1 MDQSRAINALAPFV
15 ALAKSANS
23 PRAAADLVQ
32 QATSAPNT
40 YVFAELLQQPN
51 IRALA
56 DNEQFGPTLT
66 LLQTFA
72 WGTWETYKCRH
83 NQNNA
88 SQIPTDTAIATSGLP
103 PLSDAQALKLR
114 LLSLLSFAAEKG
126 NASTLNYASLCSRLD
141 LSSTVDLEHLV
152 TQAIYSNL
160 ITATLN
166 PAAQTVVITSVA
178 PLRDIAPGSIQTMVS
193 ELAAWSGR
201 CDAVLEQLEAEIQKV
216 KADAE
221 KRAKRESKADKQIK
235 AVTEQAEKGGKS
247 DGGIMGSRPGP
258 NTRGANKRDQADEDE
273 DYDDAMDLDDGGRAA
288 GGKKRSGGILGKLTG
303 KGSK

>member
-51 IRALA
+51 IRQLA
-56 DNEQFGPTLT
+56 DHEHFAPALT

-72 WGTWETYKCRH
+72 WGTWETYK
-83 NQNNA
+83 
-88 SQIPTDTAIATSGLP
+88 STSGLP
-103 PLSDAQALKLR
+103 GLSDAQALKLR
-114 LLSLLSFAAEKG
+114 LLSLLSLAAEKG
-126 NASTLNYASLCSRLD
+126 NASNLSYTSLCSRLD

-178 PLRDIAPGSIQTMVS
+178 PLRDVAPGSIQTMVS

-201 CDAVLEQLEAEIQKV
+201 CDTVLEQLEEDIQKV

-221 KRAKRESKADKQIK
+221 KRAKRESKAEKQIK

-247 DGGIMGSRPGP
+247 DGGIMGSRSGL
-258 NTRGANKRDQADEDE
+258 NTRGISKHNQGDEDE
-273 DYDDAMDLDDGGRAA
+273 EYDDAMDVDDGGRAG
-288 GGKKRSGGILGKLTG
+288 GGKKKSAGFFGKLTG

>member
-56 DNEQFGPTLT
+56 DNEQFAPTLT

-72 WGTWETYKCRH
+72 WGTWETYK
-83 NQNNA
+83 
-88 SQIPTDTAIATSGLP
+88 STSGLP
-103 PLSDAQALKLR
+103 ALSDAQALKLR

-273 DYDDAMDLDDGGRAA
+273 DYDDAMDLDDGSRAA

>member
-1 MDQSRAINALAPFV
+1 MDQTRAINALAPFV

-51 IRALA
+51 IRQLV
-56 DNEQFGPTLT
+56 DHEQFAPALT

-72 WGTWETYKCRH
+72 WGTWETYK
-83 NQNNA
+83 
-88 SQIPTDTAIATSGLP
+88 STSALP
-103 PLSDAQALKLR
+103 ALSDAQALKLR
-114 LLSLLSFAAEKG
+114 LLSLLSLAAEKG
-126 NASTLNYASLCSRLD
+126 NASTLSYASLCSRLD

-178 PLRDIAPGSIQTMVS
+178 PLRDVAPGSVQNMIS

-201 CDAVLEQLEAEIQKV
+201 CDAVLEQLEEEIQKV

-221 KRAKRESKADKQIK
+221 KRAKRESKAEKQIK
-235 AVTEQAEKGGKS
+235 AVTEQAEKASVIKETRMKS
-247 DGGIMGSRPGP
+247 MTMPWMLTMEVEPPEAER
-258 NTRGANKRDQADEDE
+258 
-273 DYDDAMDLDDGGRAA
+273 RARVSWA
-288 GGKKRSGGILGKLTG
+288 S
-303 KGSK
+303 